1 MYFFPSFWLKY
12 GKIMYFF
19 LRTVVVAYKRR
30 KWLIITNDSSNKE
43 ISIENYEKSIPWLL
57 GEIVNDAEKR
67 TNQHEVC
74 FPQREDETIES
85 KIKEIVKDLVVVQEM
100 ARSVQESQL

>member
-1 MYFFPSFWLKY
+1 MVRWC
-12 GKIMYFF
+12 IFF
-19 LRTVVVAYKRR
+19 LRTLDVAYKRR

-85 KIKEIVKDLVVVQEM
+85 KININCDRFSCSSRNGTFS
-100 ARSVQESQL
+100 AGESAIG